1 MITFFTILNSSY
13 EMPAPV
19 SADFPFYVRSSL
31 HSHLAVSLLQY
42 AQDTPDGYYYTQDT
56 LSALYNEGLHSTL
69 GVDFYVTDSAKSGF
83 QTYWFRSQDDY
94 VKLNAELEKIRK
106 NKQKSYSFPIYNY
119 GRNGWVHTGSYSP
132 RNTKDLFGYDA
143 YLEKILRDVNNY
155 TRYVK
160 FLKDIGEDFHSLNY
174 LLYGP
179 PGVGKTTL
187 IKVVATA
194 LKLPIYVVRGDAA
207 AAAPIQSIL
216 NPQGSTDMRIVLFE
230 DFDRYL
236 ETDASS
242 PSNKMA
248 EILNCLDGVES
259 SNNVIR
265 FFTGNNC
272 ELIFKNQALLS
283 RMNGRFEFHLP
294 AIEDFEKK
302 LRLLLKFHE
311 GGEGL
316 PNDQEISAFMAL
328 LATRIVNAKNPI
340 TLRPFTAFAIRY
352 LFEANCLSLMTEN
365 IAELG

>member
-1 MITFFTILNSSY
+1 
-13 EMPAPV
+13 MPAPV
-19 SADFPFYVRSSL
+19 PADFPFYVRTSL
-31 HSHLAVSLLQY
+31 QSRLPISLLE
-42 AQDTPDGYYYTQDT
+42 DGPDDPDGCYLVNHTI
-56 LSALYNEGLHSTL
+56 SALYNEGLHSTL

-83 QTYWFRSQDDY
+83 QTYWFRSRDAY
-94 VKLNAELEKIRK
+94 LKFVGELTKISK
-106 NKQKSYSFPIYNY
+106 NKQKSHSYPIYNY
-119 GRNGWVHTGSYSP
+119 SRNGWVHTGSYSP
-132 RNTKDLFGYDA
+132 RNSGDLFGYNK
-143 YLEKILRDVNNY
+143 YLDKILRDVNNY

-207 AAAPIQSIL
+207 AVAPIQNIL

-242 PSNKMA
+242 PTNKMA

-259 SNNVIR
+259 NNNVIR

-272 ELIFKNQALLS
+272 ELIFKNEALLS

-294 AIEDFEKK
+294 EIEDFEKK

-316 PNDQEISAFMAL
+316 PSDQEIAAFMAL
-328 LATRIVNAKNPI
+328 LATRIETAKNPI